1 MKLSSRLL
9 LNLIRRLD
17 EESEFKTNAAAPFGR
32 DGDWSILK
40 KMIAAHHNEFAAYR
54 ASKYAGTEHEYEYT
68 VFLSPGEARER
79 AEEAQAE
86 EDFYDDEIE
95 KLAAEFGDT

>member
-1 MKLSSRLL
+1 ML

-17 EESEFKTNAAAPFGR
+17 EESEFKTNAAPPFGR
-32 DGDWSILK
+32 DGDWPVMK
-40 KMIAAHHNEFAAYR
+40 KMTADLHNEVAAYR
-54 ASKYAGTEHEYEYT
+54 ASKYAGTEHEYEYK
-68 VFLSPGEARER
+68 VWISPGEARER

-86 EDFYDDEIE
+86 EEFYDAEIE